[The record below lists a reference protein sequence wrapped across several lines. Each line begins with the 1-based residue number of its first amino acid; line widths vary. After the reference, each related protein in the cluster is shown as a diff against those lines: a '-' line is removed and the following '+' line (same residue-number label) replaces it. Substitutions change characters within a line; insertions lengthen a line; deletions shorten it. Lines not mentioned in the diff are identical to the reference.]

1 MVFIGDGLAITL
13 GNKLSEVAPS
23 AIPFRLVDRNFFRLI
38 IGLWVGCGLKH
49 SLKIQESKEARY
61 RPFLKLMANTAFM
74 HIAAI
79 TEYMVAHISTIYIAK
94 IMITTSTTI

>member
-13 GNKLSEVAPS
+13 GNKLSEVAPA

-49 SLKIQESKEARY
+49 SLKTLVSLNFVYAWS
-61 RPFLKLMANTAFM
+61 MT
-74 HIAAI
+74 
-79 TEYMVAHISTIYIAK
+79 TGSTVK
-94 IMITTSTTI
+94 G